1 MSPPQKGTQAGIDMF
16 KRCFLGVTLLFGLTV
31 GAAHAQDFYQ
41 GKTLRLV
48 VASDA
53 GGGYDSY
60 ARSFVQYLRR
70 YLPGEPTIVVQNMP
84 GAGGLLATNWLAN
97 VAPRDGL
104 TIGFSQ
110 RGVPFYPYFG
120 DKNAAFD
127 PTAMN
132 WLGSFNSET
141 GVLITWK
148 TSSVKTM
155 SDAVARESIFGGSGP
170 NDSVTYPA
178 LMNRTIGTKFKIVSG
193 YKANTDVLLAME
205 RGEVEGLS
213 GSWSSL
219 KAERPQWLRDKQINL
234 LVQIATEKH
243 PDLSDVPLIMDFVK
257 TDEDRAMWQVMLAVA
272 TMGRPLVAPPGTPSS
287 RVALLRAAFERTMKD
302 PAFVNDMQTTG
313 RELTPVTGE
322 LMQSLLQQISTIPV
336 ATLDKLSAYL
346 KSR

>member
-1 MSPPQKGTQAGIDMF
+1 MPA
-16 KRCFLGVTLLFGLTV
+16 
-31 GAAHAQDFYQ
+31 
-41 GKTLRLV
+41 
-48 VASDA
+48 VATIPD
-53 GGGYDSY
+53 

-193 YKANTDVLLAME
+193 YKASTDVLLAME

-219 KAERPQWLRDKQINL
+219 KAERRSGSATSKSTFWFKLPRRNTQI
-234 LVQIATEKH
+234 
-243 PDLSDVPLIMDFVK
+243 
-257 TDEDRAMWQVMLAVA
+257 
-272 TMGRPLVAPPGTPSS
+272 S
-287 RVALLRAAFERTMKD
+287 RRRAADHGFCENR
-302 PAFVNDMQTTG
+302 
-313 RELTPVTGE
+313 
-322 LMQSLLQQISTIPV
+322 
-336 ATLDKLSAYL
+336 
-346 KSR
+346 